1 MIDKQDIKAQGA
13 SLKELRQ
20 EHAETVTRTQAYLKA
35 QQQIRKALKA
45 AMQAGPMTVPQ
56 IAAAVDLPADQ
67 VLWHVTAMKKY
78 DQVTEV
84 GQDGEYYQYALT
96 EEVKA

>member
-1 MIDKQDIKAQGA
+1 MEKQTTKNSAQT
-13 SLKELRQ
+13 LKELRK
-20 EHAETVTRTQAYLKA
+20 EHAETIARTQAYLKE
-35 QQQIRKALKA
+35 QQKVRKALKA

-56 IAAAVDLPADQ
+56 IAAAVNLPADQ
-67 VLWHVTAMKKY
+67 VLWHITAMKKY
-78 DQVTEV
+78 DLVTEV